1 MGHSGN
7 TSGRNWCVSE
17 IVYTAGELV
26 ELSDGLLGVT
36 GSDGPLGLRSL
47 SESPS
52 SSRR

>member
-7 TSGRNWCVSE
+7 TSGRNWGVSD

-26 ELSDGLLGVT
+26 ELSDGSLGVI
-36 GSDGPLGLRSL
+36 GSDGLLGLRSL
-47 SESPS
+47 LESPS